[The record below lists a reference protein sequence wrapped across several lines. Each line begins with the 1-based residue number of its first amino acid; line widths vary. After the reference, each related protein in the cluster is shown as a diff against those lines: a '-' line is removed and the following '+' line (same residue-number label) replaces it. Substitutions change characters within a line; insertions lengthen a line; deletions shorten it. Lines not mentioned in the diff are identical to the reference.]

1 MHDISPFFDCWTD
14 PVNHLLILQSSIAE
28 GDGGFINPISKL
40 LCCGKPQN
48 MQHMH
53 TMFDCWANP
62 VDHLPLLKS
71 SIVERDEGFFG
82 QRCEL
87 FCLWQT
93 QNIMQHMHGIFP
105 YMLD

>member
-1 MHDISPFFDCWTD
+1 MQQMHDISPFFDCWTD

-87 FCLWQT
+87 FC
-93 QNIMQHMHGIFP
+93 I
-105 YMLD
+105 